1 MKRFLAFGLSI
12 IFVLIGLPA
21 KSNASLEGCPNS
33 WNIQS
38 PNLVIN
44 KYSALSNNAK
54 IYFYTSSLYGPENGV
69 ESTGKR
75 YSLDTVDPAN
85 RNLRRFNGESALK
98 IILPEV
104 FEKLTSLGR
113 DAVWSSK
120 YELVNPEIKS
130 VEAHQNEFNALFSA
144 PVRPWLLYYLGI
156 GNGTQIKW
164 NLKISV
170 KSCPDFSISSN
181 VYKFDNIEMSSISF
195 DEYLKSS
202 TNDSASI
209 YNFKQEELIKS
220 RLESNKK
227 LLSQGVLK
235 NNIQLNRIGF
245 AELDGKEFAYLLLGT
260 NPAGCIESINPRS
273 LPAVN
278 PIYAS
283 VKSQSCQISVV
294 ANFNLT
300 EQSKC
305 KSNTC
310 LIDQNYQ
317 TLISG
322 LERFNGSYWQG
333 DFVEVDTFK
342 ITLSK
347 GPNTTN
353 KSIKCIKGKLIKKV
367 TGTSPKCPTGYK
379 LA

>member
-1 MKRFLAFGLSI
+1 MKRLLTFGLSI
-12 IFVLIGLPA
+12 ILVLIGLPT
-21 KSNASLEGCPNS
+21 KSYASLEGCPNL

-69 ESTGKR
+69 GSTGKR

-85 RNLRRFNGESALK
+85 RNRQRFNGESALK
-98 IILPEV
+98 IILPAV

-181 VYKFDNIEMSSISF
+181 IYKFNDIEISSMSF

-202 TNDSASI
+202 TNSPDSTF
-209 YNFKQEELIKS
+209 NFKQEEVIKS
-220 RLESNKK
+220 TLENNKK
-227 LLSQGVLK
+227 LLAQGILTQ
-235 NNIQLNRIGF
+235 NIKLNQLGGT
-245 AELDGKEFAYLLLGT
+245 ELGNKEFAYLLLGT
-260 NPAGCIESINPRS
+260 NPVGCIESINPRR
-273 LPAVN
+273 LPAIN
-278 PIYAS
+278 PIYAI

-294 ANFNLT
+294 ADFRLT

-305 KSNTC
+305 NSITC

-322 LERFNGSYWQG
+322 LERFNGGYWQG

-347 GPNTTN
+347 SPKTTN